1 MPGQILGE
9 RYEVQQQL
17 GKKQGRWTLLA
28 RDLKTEILVILKLLF
43 IDEDTTLDELRL
55 FQREI
60 EALQTL
66 AHPATPKYLEYFE
79 IDLPKDGK
87 ALTLVQSYIEG
98 VSLQQMLQ
106 QNQVLDETQALWVAQ
121 SILELL
127 CYLHDR
133 QPPIIH
139 RDIQP
144 SNILLSTVSRRGSYQ
159 QHSHQAHT
167 NRHKVHLVDFGSIKS
182 LNTHDYTSFTM
193 VGTVGYI
200 PPEQMGQ
207 RAIKASD
214 LYSLGVTL
222 VTGMTGIEPADLPRR
237 GLQIEVDKALSCIPN
252 IHPDFVQWLQS
263 MVAPSLDR
271 RYKTADEAL
280 AALHP
285 VAALVSGNKAGDA
298 VEESWLKG

>member
-1 MPGQILGE
+1 MPGQILGN

-28 RDLKTEILVILKLLF
+28 RDLRTEILVILKLLF

-98 VSLQQMLQ
+98 LSLQQMLQ
-106 QNQVLDETQALWVAQ
+106 QSQQLTPAQALWVAK

-144 SNILLSTVSRRGSYQ
+144 SNILLATSPKANRRNARNVCNVY
-159 QHSHQAHT
+159 
-167 NRHKVHLVDFGSIKS
+167 LVDFGSIKT
-182 LNTHDYTSFTM
+182 LNPHSDYTSFTI
-193 VGTVGYI
+193 VGMAGYA
-200 PPEQMGQ
+200 PPEQMGR
-207 RAIKASD
+207 RAVKASD
-214 LYSLGVTL
+214 LYSLGASL
-222 VTGMTGIEPADLPRR
+222 VTGMTGIEPERLPRQ
-237 GLQIEVDKALSCIPN
+237 GLQIEVDKVIDTNSA
-252 IHPDFVQWLQS
+252 FVQWLQK
-263 MVAPSLDR
+263 MVEPNLDR
-271 RYKTADEAL
+271 RFQTADEAL
-280 AALHP
+280 AELAPIMKLAP
-285 VAALVSGNKAGDA
+285 ANEPIFAADFAASPFTQVKNLMG
-298 VEESWLKG
+298 

>member
-1 MPGQILGE
+1 MPGQILGD

-28 RDLKTEILVILKLLF
+28 RDMRTEIFVILKLLF
-43 IDEDTTLDELRL
+43 IDKDTTLDELRL

-60 EALQTL
+60 EALQSL

-106 QNQVLDETQALWVAQ
+106 QNQYLNEAQAIWVAQ
-121 SILELL
+121 SILQLL

-144 SNILLSTVSRRGSYQ
+144 SNILLSTVSQRGSYQ
-159 QHSHQAHT
+159 QPSHPAQT
-167 NRHKVHLVDFGSIKS
+167 NRQKVHLIDFGSIKS
-182 LNTHDYTSFTM
+182 LNTHDYTSFTI
-193 VGTVGYI
+193 VGTSGYI

-207 RAIKASD
+207 RVIKASD

-222 VTGMTGIEPADLPRR
+222 VTSITGIEPAELPRQ
-237 GLQIEVDKALSCIPN
+237 GLQIEVDKALSGSPS
-252 IHPDFVQWLQS
+252 IHPAFVQWLQR
-263 MVAPSLDR
+263 MVASNLDR
-271 RYKTADEAL
+271 RFKTANEAL
-280 AALHP
+280 AVLRP
-285 VAALVSGNKAGDA
+285 IVALVLGDETI
-298 VEESWLKG
+298 VTGE